1 MPIYMDRHYIEDAT
15 RQAITNAHEKDLA
28 IQDKHN
34 CKFLTYWFDEERHT
48 SFCLIEAP
56 SKVALQNAH
65 NEAHGSVPHEII
77 EVEPS
82 IVEAFLGRVKDP
94 EPVKPQVEPHIDS
107 AFRTIVF
114 TDLKDS
120 TLMSTMFGDA
130 KAMHLLR
137 VHNALTRNVLRE
149 HKGNE
154 VKHTGDGFM
163 ASFNSVSDAARC
175 TIAIQLAFETYNQEN
190 PNEELYV
197 RIGVTAG
204 EPIEESGDLYGKAVN
219 LAARLCAHAEPGQII
234 VAELVHDLCNDE
246 VVSFSNVGNITPK
259 GFVEPIRIY
268 EVHWQKVAATKTRK
282 IGVEKAKEA

>member
-1 MPIYMDRHYIEDAT
+1 MPIYMDRHYSEDAT
-15 RQAITNAHEKDLA
+15 RQAITVAHEKDLA
-28 IQDKHN
+28 IQEKYN

-56 SKVALQNAH
+56 SKEALQNAH

-82 IVEAFLGRVKDP
+82 IVESFLGRVKDP
-94 EPVKPQVEPHIDS
+94 EPVKHQGEIHMDS

-120 TLMSTMFGDA
+120 TLISTMYGDV

-149 HKGNE
+149 YNGNE

-163 ASFNSVSDAARC
+163 ASFNSVSQAVKC
-175 TIAIQLAFETYNQEN
+175 TIGIQRAFAAYNQEH
-190 PNEELYV
+190 PHEELFV
-197 RIGVTAG
+197 RIGVSAG

-219 LAARLCAHAEPGQII
+219 LAARLCAYAEPAQII
-234 VAELVHDLCNDE
+234 AAKLVHNLCNDE
-246 VVSFSNVGNITPK
+246 TICFSNVGDITPK
-259 GFVEPIRIY
+259 GFVEAIQIY
-268 EVHWQKVAATKTRK
+268 EVQW
-282 IGVEKAKEA
+282 I